1 MKAKH
6 IIIPILG
13 LAGAYFIYTYFKKKK
28 SESMSMGGE
37 SAPIGSA
44 NSGSSS
50 SGSMSSGSIPDKSPQ
65 PKVVVS
71 TPNLSSSTPS
81 KSPFNP
87 TLTNISASTDDRY
100 TVKLTSGTLNFRL
113 TPSTSGKIIGAFVN
127 GQQIDARPSSAVSG
141 WSEVLDK
148 RGSFPIVIGY
158 VSSKYL
164 VKA

>member
-28 SESMSMGGE
+28 SEAASMGGE
-37 SAPIGSA
+37 STPIGSA
-44 NSGSSS
+44 YSGSSS
-50 SGSMSSGSIPDKSPQ
+50 SGSMSSGSIPDKTQ
-65 PKVVVS
+65 PISVPTS
-71 TPNLSSSTPS
+71 SSSSTTPS
-81 KSPFNP
+81 KPPFSP

-100 TVKLTSGTLNFRL
+100 IVKLSSGTLNFRL
-113 TPSTSGKIIGAFVN
+113 TPSISGKIIGAFVN
-127 GQQIDARPSSAVSG
+127 GQLIDARPSSAASG

>member
-28 SESMSMGGE
+28 SEATSMGGE
-37 SAPIGSA
+37 STPIGSA
-44 NSGSSS
+44 TSGSAS
-50 SGSMSSGSIPDKSPQ
+50 SGSMSSGSIPDKGQ
-65 PKVVVS
+65 PKVIVS

-81 KSPFNP
+81 KSPFKP

-100 TVKLTSGTLNFRL
+100 VVKLTSGTLNFRL
-113 TPSTSGKIIGAFVN
+113 TPSTSGKIIGGFVN

-148 RGSFPIVIGY
+148 SGSFPIVIGY